1 MVHTREMTTEHRHPH
16 HEPPIDDE
24 RAITDPAAFWE
35 DRYSSR
41 GQVWSGKPNAALER
55 EAAGLTPGT
64 ALELGS
70 GEGADAIWLAQQG
83 WRVTAVD
90 ISPSALALG
99 AATAREAGVA
109 DRITWVQ
116 ADLVEWQ
123 PTGSFDLVTSA
134 FLHSPVEFA
143 RETVL
148 RRTAAAVAPGGVLVV
163 VGHAGPPPWAE
174 QHFEHD
180 PFPTAEEVHASLE
193 LDDTE
198 WDVVTSAVVA
208 RAAIGPD
215 GEAAE
220 LDDTVLVL
228 RRR

>member
-1 MVHTREMTTEHRHPH
+1 MTTAHRHPH
-16 HEPPIDDE
+16 HEPAITDE

-41 GQVWSGKPNAALER
+41 GQVWSGRPNAALER
-55 EAAGLTPGT
+55 EVTGLTPGT

-83 WRVTAVD
+83 WQVTAVD

-99 AATAREAGVA
+99 ASIAERAGVA
-109 DRITWVQ
+109 ERITWVQ
-116 ADLVEWQ
+116 ADLVDWQ
-123 PTGSFDLVTSA
+123 PEGTYDLVTSA

-148 RRTAAAVAPGGVLVV
+148 QRTAAAVAPGGVLLV
-163 VGHAGPPPWAE
+163 VGHGGPPPWAPA
-174 QHFEHD
+174 EHIGHAT
-180 PFPTAEEVHASLE
+180 FPTPEEVHASLE
-193 LDDTE
+193 LDPTA
-198 WDVVTSAVVA
+198 WDVLTSGVIA

-215 GEAAE
+215 GEPAE
-220 LDDTVLVL
+220 LDDSVLKL